1 MNSSMHWNM
10 DPTTSLLGAPL
21 LSVGLTL
28 HLISHLGEAMISFDY
43 WTHSQSSIPEQ
54 RCFVDSVKWFYRTNS
69 DNRLEVRMQEEKDEV
84 AVVLSCTPAVFR
96 FIPLRQPVCEGQ
108 DALFLPKQS
117 FVTIVNTITSSVVP
131 LTPLALVSIFLSCFL
146 EQQTTRIRALSPDIA
161 RDLPLL
167 LP

>member
-1 MNSSMHWNM
+1 
-10 DPTTSLLGAPL
+10 
-21 LSVGLTL
+21 
-28 HLISHLGEAMISFDY
+28 MISFDY
-43 WTHSQSSIPEQ
+43 WTHSQRSIPEQ

-131 LTPLALVSIFLSCFL
+131 LTPLALSNKQRGFEPYLPTSPETCRSFYRDYFNWSCSSTGNEWCLIADSVTHEFVPRCFL
-146 EQQTTRIRALSPDIA
+146 GQALNVA
-161 RDLPLL
+161 
-167 LP
+167 